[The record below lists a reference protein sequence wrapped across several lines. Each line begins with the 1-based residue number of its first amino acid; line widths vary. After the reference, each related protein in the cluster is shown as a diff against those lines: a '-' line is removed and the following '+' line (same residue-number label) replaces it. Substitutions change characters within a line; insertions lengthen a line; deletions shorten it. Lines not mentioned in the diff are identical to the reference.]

1 MGGVTSG
8 DGGSFWVVSEG
19 LVAFLDS
26 DATIVAAG
34 SVEEGG
40 GGSDRG

>member
-8 DGGSFWVVSEG
+8 DGGSFGVVSE
-19 LVAFLDS
+19 VAFLDS